1 MKKIIGSIILVTASL
16 SVKSQVIIGDN
27 AGSVSANDKAILSFT
42 SENMGIVLPII
53 NSATETASSNNAVK
67 VPGTLYV
74 SRADKQVKVY
84 MLPSPQNST
93 GFLPLTPKLPAAVTL
108 PTANTSTEST
118 QNAGVIIG
126 SETTSQKG
134 ILVLEDDQKTL
145 IMPSIG
151 TITNPPHKTI
161 KSPYIGTIGFAETEN
176 AVFPTT
182 KPSKKLLWVFNGGN
196 KSIPGAGQWHL
207 WRAGAE
213 LPPTGVIDQNYL
225 NNLP

>member
-1 MKKIIGSIILVTASL
+1 MKKIIASILVTVSL

-27 AGSVSANDKAILSFT
+27 AGSVPANSNAILSFS

-53 NSATETASSNNAVK
+53 NSATETASSNNVVR

-74 SRADKQVKVY
+74 SRADKQIKVY
-84 MLPSPQNST
+84 MLPTTQNST
-93 GFLPLTPKLPAAVTL
+93 GLLPLTPTLPAAVTL
-108 PTANTSTEST
+108 PTANTVAEST

-126 SETTSQKG
+126 VQTTSQKG
-134 ILVLEDDQKTL
+134 ILVLENDKKTL
-145 IMPSIG
+145 VMPSIG
-151 TITNPPHKTI
+151 TRTNPPHKAI
-161 KSPYIGTIGFAETEN
+161 KSPYIGTIGFAETDN
-176 AVFPTT
+176 VVFPTT

-196 KSIPGAGQWHL
+196 KSINGAGQWHL

-225 NNLP
+225 DSLP